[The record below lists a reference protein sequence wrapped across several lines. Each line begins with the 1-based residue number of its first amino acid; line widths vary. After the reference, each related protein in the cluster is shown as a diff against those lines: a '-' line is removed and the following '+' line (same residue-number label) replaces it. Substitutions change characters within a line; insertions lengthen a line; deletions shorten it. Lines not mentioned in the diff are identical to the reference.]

1 MGPACPTARTFYRLR
16 RELVEVLGMDRRDV
30 RPSTRLED
38 LIPAHQRRAVWKH
51 LRRRGLAL
59 PRLGLHPRVSR
70 IAAAGFAVGAV
81 LLGILLQN
89 LLALLATLRLG
100 WAVWLVTR
108 PLAVHIRCGP
118 VTLGDAVL
126 YLTPFKENPG
136 HHWSYAEIATM
147 VRLVVSAQL
156 GVPLEEVKPESR
168 FVEDLGGC

>member
-1 MGPACPTARTFYRLR
+1 
-16 RELVEVLGMDRRDV
+16 
-30 RPSTRLED
+30 
-38 LIPAHQRRAVWKH
+38 
-51 LRRRGLAL
+51 
-59 PRLGLHPRVSR
+59 VSR

-100 WAVWLVTR
+100 WAVWRVTR

-136 HHWSYAEIATM
+136 HHWSHAEIATK
-147 VRLVVSAQL
+147 VRLIISESL
-156 GVPLEEVKPESR
+156 EVPLEDVKPEAR
-168 FVEDLGGC
+168 LVEDLGCC